1 MYKTQFKSK
10 TPFEAWSTA
19 GTYSGESQAIAS
31 AMRKKQSGAVLV
43 RVIDQNNAVVY
54 SG

>member
-1 MYKTQFKSK
+1 MYKTQFKNK

-19 GTYSGESQAIAS
+19 GTYGSESQAISTAL
-31 AMRKKQSGAVLV
+31 RKKQAGAVLV
-43 RVIDQNNAVVY
+43 RVVDQKGSVVY

>member
-1 MYKTQFKSK
+1 MYKTQFKNK

-19 GTYSGESQAIAS
+19 GTYGSESQAISTAL
-31 AMRKKQSGAVLV
+31 RKKQAGAVLV

>member
-1 MYKTQFKSK
+1 MYKTQFKK
-10 TPFEAWSTA
+10 NTPFEAWSTA
-19 GTYSGESQAIAS
+19 GTYAGESQAISS
-31 AMRKKQSGAVLV
+31 AMRKKQAGAIVV

>member
-19 GTYSGESQAIAS
+19 GSYGSESQAIAT

-43 RVIDQNNAVVY
+43 RVIDQNNSVVY
-54 SG
+54 SS